1 MGSVINKKIIR
12 FSDKRSSKNAK
23 SKGERLGWDAI
34 ENEKAIPLR
43 SIVGD
48 GKIVKST
55 NCFMRIEGKFVL

>member
-1 MGSVINKKIIR
+1 MGSVIDKKIIR
-12 FSDKRSSKNAK
+12 FSDKKSSKNVR

-34 ENEKAIPLR
+34 EDEKPISLR

-55 NCFMRIEGKFVL
+55 NCFMRIEGKFIL